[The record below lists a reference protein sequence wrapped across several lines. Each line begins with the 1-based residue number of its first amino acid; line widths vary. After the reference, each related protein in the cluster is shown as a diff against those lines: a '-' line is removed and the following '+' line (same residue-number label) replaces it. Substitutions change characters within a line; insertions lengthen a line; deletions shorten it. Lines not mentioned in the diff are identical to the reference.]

1 MNEKLNAD
9 KERLKA
15 DLSDTVQD
23 VKEHVAAKAGQVKE
37 QVVAKAGQVRSAR
50 QQAQQL
56 KGQAKEQAGKVLDK
70 GTMLSWPRNVELF
83 GGHNTIMDNM
93 INLEM
98 LFWAAKNGN
107 PYLADI
113 AISHKALEAARA
125 IQHIDEF
132 AAGRGDSVCR
142 TGWPRS

>member
-37 QVVAKAGQVRSAR
+37 QVVAKAGQVKESAR

-70 GTMLSWPRNVELF
+70 TKELVDKASEKVKERPASHRAGLFVCVSGQMDYLCTPTGRSSATEEPRPILLITLIF
-83 GGHNTIMDNM
+83 
-93 INLEM
+93 
-98 LFWAAKNGN
+98 
-107 PYLADI
+107 
-113 AISHKALEAARA
+113 
-125 IQHIDEF
+125 
-132 AAGRGDSVCR
+132 
-142 TGWPRS
+142 TG

>member
-37 QVVAKAGQVRSAR
+37 QVVAKAGQVKESAR

-70 GTMLSWPRNVELF
+70 TRELVDKASERVVIKNRMEKRGRPAIGPAFSFVCPDKWIIFAPRQAEVPLQRN
-83 GGHNTIMDNM
+83 
-93 INLEM
+93 
-98 LFWAAKNGN
+98 
-107 PYLADI
+107 
-113 AISHKALEAARA
+113 R
-125 IQHIDEF
+125 
-132 AAGRGDSVCR
+132 GRYY
-142 TGWPRS
+142 

>member
-37 QVVAKAGQVRSAR
+37 QVVAKAGQVKESAR

-70 GTMLSWPRNVELF
+70 TRELVDKASEKVKENGKERPASHRAGLFVCVSGQMDYLCTPTGRSSAAEEPRPILLITLIF
-83 GGHNTIMDNM
+83 
-93 INLEM
+93 
-98 LFWAAKNGN
+98 
-107 PYLADI
+107 
-113 AISHKALEAARA
+113 
-125 IQHIDEF
+125 
-132 AAGRGDSVCR
+132 
-142 TGWPRS
+142 TG

>member
-37 QVVAKAGQVRSAR
+37 QVVAKAGQVKESAR

-56 KGQAKEQAGKVLDK
+56 KGQAKEQAGKVLERVVIKNRMEKRGRPAIGPAFSFVCPDK
-70 GTMLSWPRNVELF
+70 WIIFAPRQAEVPLQRN
-83 GGHNTIMDNM
+83 
-93 INLEM
+93 
-98 LFWAAKNGN
+98 
-107 PYLADI
+107 
-113 AISHKALEAARA
+113 R
-125 IQHIDEF
+125 
-132 AAGRGDSVCR
+132 GRYY
-142 TGWPRS
+142 

>member
-37 QVVAKAGQVRSAR
+37 QVVAKAGQVKESAR

-70 GTMLSWPRNVELF
+70 TRELVDKASEKVIKNRMEKRGRPAIGPAFSFVCPDKWIIFAPRQAEVPLQRN
-83 GGHNTIMDNM
+83 
-93 INLEM
+93 
-98 LFWAAKNGN
+98 
-107 PYLADI
+107 
-113 AISHKALEAARA
+113 R
-125 IQHIDEF
+125 
-132 AAGRGDSVCR
+132 GRYY
-142 TGWPRS
+142 